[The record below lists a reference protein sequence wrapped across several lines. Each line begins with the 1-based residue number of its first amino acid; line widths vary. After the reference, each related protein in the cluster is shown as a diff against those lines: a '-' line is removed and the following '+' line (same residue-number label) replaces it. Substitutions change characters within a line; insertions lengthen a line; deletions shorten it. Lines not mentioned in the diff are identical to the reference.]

1 MSVAAR
7 GEAVEYRR
15 RGWSPIPIKER
26 SKEPNL
32 LELQPYLNRKA
43 TKEELDAWR
52 WSGVGI
58 VTGPVSGVLV
68 LDVDGPE
75 GEAELKKHG
84 HPVTPMVRTAS
95 GGLHLYFKHPAQ
107 HVRTGI
113 RVAPGLDVKAS
124 GGYVVAPP
132 SVGSNGRTY
141 EWIVSPEE
149 AELADPPQWL
159 MVLLERERSKG
170 PAPEIGERIPPGGR
184 NDVLTS
190 LAGTMRRRGMGE
202 AEILAA
208 LRVTNEERCQPPL
221 ENEEVEKIAASV
233 ARYAP
238 ADNVVSL
245 SANGH
250 GSSHPPRGYNL
261 TDLGN
266 AERLVAGH
274 GENIRYCYTWR
285 KWLVRTTAR
294 WERDEAGRI
303 HRLAKGRVRGI
314 YREASD
320 AEDEDRRKALAK
332 HAAASESEARI
343 RAMIELAKSEVPV
356 TPDELDSDP
365 WLLNVLNGTI
375 DLRTGELREHRRE
388 DLITKLAPV
397 EYDPNATAPTWEA
410 FLKRVLPGEELRAFV
425 QRAAGYSATGD
436 TSEQCIFI
444 HHGPGANGKTTF
456 QEAIA
461 AALGD
466 YAMRT
471 PTETLLVK
479 RAGGVP
485 NDVARLKGA
494 RLVAASETEEGRRLA
509 ESLVKDLT
517 GQDTISARFMWA
529 EWFDFKPTHAL
540 HLSTN
545 HKPEIRGTDPAIWR
559 RIRLIPWAVTIPPN
573 EQDKKLTDKLRGEL
587 PGILAWVVRGCSE
600 WLRQGLKAPEE
611 VRQATKA
618 YRAEMDVLAAFL
630 ADCCVRGDDEEAF
643 AGELWGAWKRW
654 SEETGEQTGSQKR
667 FGGRL
672 AERGFLNHRDSKT
685 GRKVWSGL
693 SLRFNWESR
702 AGISL
707 NHSNVRFAGNSES
720 TERSEPK
727 NNKVPQNLARE
738 ETPCE
743 KGSEGSEGSDKPV
756 SWDLEPGQSA
766 TVEQL
771 RRIRERVREGM
782 SERLAREE
790 VLGKGWVEP

>member
-238 ADNVVSL
+238 ADNVVSI

-343 RAMIELAKSEVPV
+343 RAMIELAKSEVPT

-479 RAGGVP
+479 RTGGVP

-573 EQDKKLTDKLRGEL
+573 EQDKKLTEKLRGEL

-693 SLRFNWESR
+693 SLRPNWESR

-738 ETPCE
+738 EIPCE

>member
-58 VTGPVSGVLV
+58 VTGLVSGVLV

-95 GGLHLYFKHPAQ
+95 GGLHLYFEHPAQ

-238 ADNVVSL
+238 ADNVVSI

-466 YAMRT
+466 YAIRT

-573 EQDKKLTDKLRGEL
+573 EQDKKLTEKLRGEL

-693 SLRFNWESR
+693 SLRANWESR

-766 TVEQL
+766 TVEQQ